1 MRKLRLQ
8 RPSAP
13 LVISIVAL
21 VIAAAGTATAATQL
35 LITSSKQVRAG
46 SLNGTDIQKG
56 SIKGSNI
63 ADNTL
68 APSKLVDSVRASLAG
83 GASALEASRKAGP
96 EAQKAGAVTTVA
108 TLSQLQPGTYAIFA
122 KTILTPDTTDLGLLG
137 ELLKNTK
144 TAAGHCVLD
153 AAGDVDHS
161 RAPVATPY
169 TSTPTTL
176 TMQITRTLASPQ
188 DIKLT
193 CDVND
198 VPWRA
203 SDTSIIAV
211 KLANSQRTDV
221 GG

>member
-8 RPSAP
+8 RPSAS

-21 VIAAAGTATAATQL
+21 VIAAAGTATAATSL

-46 SLNGTDIQKG
+46 SLNGTDIAKG

-63 ADNTL
+63 ADNTVAVNKL
-68 APSKLVDSVRASLAG
+68 ADGVRSQLGA
-83 GASALEASRKAGP
+83 GASALEAARTAGP
-96 EAQKAGAVTTVA
+96 EAQKAGQVTTVA
-108 TLSQLQPGTYAIFA
+108 TLAALAPGTYAIFA
-122 KTILTPDTTDLGLLG
+122 RTILSPDTTDLGLLG

-144 TAAGHCVLD
+144 TSAGHCVLD
-153 AAGDVDHS
+153 AGGDVNHA

-169 TSTPTTL
+169 TATPTTL
-176 TMQITRTLASPQ
+176 TMQITRTIAAPT

-203 SDTSIIAV
+203 SDSSIIAI
-211 KLANSQRTDV
+211 KLASSQRTDV
-221 GG
+221 AG

>member
-8 RPSAP
+8 RPSAS

-21 VIAAAGTATAATQL
+21 VIAAAGTATAATSL

-56 SIKGSNI
+56 TIKGSNI

-68 APSKLVDSVRASLAG
+68 SASKLVDTVRSSLGG
-83 GASALEASRKAGP
+83 GASALEAVRKAGP

-108 TLSQLQPGTYAIFA
+108 TLSALAPGTYAIFA
-122 KTILTPDTTDLGLLG
+122 KTILSPDTTDLGLLG

-144 TAAGHCVLD
+144 TSAGHCVLD
-153 AAGDVDHS
+153 AGGDVDHS

-169 TSTPTTL
+169 TATPTTL
-176 TMQITRTLASPQ
+176 TMQMTRTIAQPT
-188 DIKLT
+188 DILLT

-203 SDTSIIAV
+203 SDTSIIAM
-211 KLANSQRTDV
+211 KLASSSRSDV